1 MMDNMQGISARM
13 GVWGRCLVI
22 WLCFLAGPSLANQSE
37 ENESSAKSEK
47 VLNLETSEAHSIN
60 FDSGVAEVFIANPEI
75 ADVQMNSAKTAYV
88 FGKKSGRTSF
98 IATDQS
104 GKIVK
109 KMDVIVSTSSSELKA
124 TLKKLYPTED
134 IKVYPTPKGVILR
147 GDVSTAKVSKNAT
160 DIAKRF
166 TTGEND
172 EIVNELSV
180 TQPTQVMIKVKIA
193 EVNRTVLNSVDINW
207 TATGPMNSMLFGLV
221 QDASAPFS
229 AVNVFRRPSTA
240 DASRLG
246 ASYLGRNTS
255 LTALI
260 DIVAKEGLGT
270 ILAEPNLVAISGET
284 ASFLAG
290 GEFPVPVPQNQNV
303 TIEYKEFGI
312 SLAFTPTVLSD
323 HQINMRVR
331 PEVSQLDYNNGITY
345 QVGTTGTVQVP
356 GISTR
361 RVDTTVELASGQ
373 SFAIAGLFQSN
384 MGNELSEIPGLANV
398 PILGALFRSA
408 SFNRKES
415 ELVVIVTP
423 YIVEPA
429 KQNDMKSPTQDIR
442 YATQLEG
449 ILTGKLT
456 DSYSSEGVSTMDDSS
471 KENGTL
477 RLVGTSGF
485 YHE

>member
-1 MMDNMQGISARM
+1 MINNMHDVCARISL
-13 GVWGRCLVI
+13 WGRCLMI
-22 WLCFLAGPSLANQSE
+22 WLCFQAGPSLADQNQ
-37 ENESSAKSEK
+37 ENESSMKSDK
-47 VLNLETSEAHSIN
+47 VLTLETSEAHSIS

-75 ADVQMNSAKTAYV
+75 ADVQMNSSKTAYV
-88 FGKKSGRTSF
+88 FGKKAGRTSF
-98 IATDQS
+98 IATDQN

-124 TLKKLYPTED
+124 TLKKLYPNED

-147 GDVSTAKVSKNAT
+147 GDVSTARISKNAT
-160 DIAKRF
+160 DVAKRF
-166 TTGEND
+166 MTGETD
-172 EIVNELSV
+172 EVVNELSV

-193 EVNRTVLNSVDINW
+193 EVNRSVLNSIDINW

-221 QDASAPFS
+221 QDAATPFS
-229 AVNVFRRPSTA
+229 AANVFTRPGTA
-240 DASRLG
+240 DVTRLG
-246 ASYLGRNTS
+246 ASYQGRNTS

-290 GEFPVPVPQNQNV
+290 GEFPVPVPQAQNV
-303 TIEYKEFGI
+303 TIEYKQFGI

-331 PEVSQLDYNNGITY
+331 PEVSDLDYANGITY

-373 SFAIAGLFQSN
+373 SFAIAGLFQST
-384 MGNELSEIPGLANV
+384 MSNEISEVPGLANV
-398 PILGALFRSA
+398 PLLGALFRSP
-408 SFNRKES
+408 SFKRKES

-423 YIVEPA
+423 YIVEPSR
-429 KQNDMKSPTQDIR
+429 QNDMKSPTQDIR
-442 YATQLEG
+442 YASQLEG

-456 DSYSSEGVSTMDDSS
+456 DSHSSESVANMDAPSND
-471 KENGTL
+471 NGTL